1 MRFSISR
8 GFLYVGIACGY
19 CCQPIYAAE
28 SAIETLHSLT
38 SGAELK
44 SPSIPDPVPGLA
56 AADGVFKG
64 STNNITLMVLKELGN
79 PPSREE
85 EKVIKKA
92 LKALNVSRVGKE
104 ICKTIG
110 ADGCTWDNLQA
121 AGVQITTRDL
131 KYHLPEPLE
140 SVLSPLFGDKD
151 PSAAAPNPSDA
162 NGKTFLCLDQ
172 ELVGKNSAE
181 YVATFVLHEISHI
194 SDNRRLGEV
203 ASAAQKYAAEYKAH
217 FVQMMIYDEFLRT
230 GKLKGNTATNGI
242 QFMLSVYRWRN
253 GGPKPNMDYSLK
265 IDGKVYSAA
274 ELIGLYVKPDDTGL
288 KALWRLTGFYI
299 QRPDVV
305 ATDADV
311 KFLEGVNAAV
321 KSTESKYVNW
331 FPPQVAPVGPGPA
344 PQPPSP
350 QPPSDDGGGHAGGG
364 GEWIPPYNP
373 NPNFPP
379 GT

>member
-1 MRFSISR
+1 MRFGIPF
-8 GFLYVGIACGY
+8 GLLYVLISCSFF
-19 CCQPIYAAE
+19 CRPIYAAG
-28 SAIETLHSLT
+28 SAIEALYGLTTGAGLNSL
-38 SGAELK
+38 
-44 SPSIPDPVPGLA
+44 SIPGPVPNA
-56 AADGVFKG
+56 VSADGASKG
-64 STNNITLMVLKELGN
+64 VTNNITLLILKELGN

-92 LKALNVSRVGKE
+92 LKALNVSKVGKE

-110 ADGCTWDNLQA
+110 ADGCTWNNLQA

-140 SVLSPLFGDKD
+140 SILGPVFGAED
-151 PSAAAPNPSDA
+151 PSAAAPNPSQA

-181 YVATFVLHEISHI
+181 YVATFILHEISHI
-194 SDNRRLGEV
+194 SDNRKLGEV
-203 ASAAQKYAAEYKAH
+203 SSPAQKYATEYKAH
-217 FVQMMIYDEFLRT
+217 AVQMMIYDEFLRT

-265 IDGKVYSAA
+265 TKDKVYSAA
-274 ELIGLYVKPDDTGL
+274 ELIGLYVKLDDNGM
-288 KALWRLTGFYI
+288 KALWHLTGFYI

-305 ATDADV
+305 ATDGDV
-311 KFLEGVNAAV
+311 KFLEAIHSAV
-321 KSTESKYVNW
+321 KRSELKYVNW
-331 FPPQVAPVGPGPA
+331 FPPQVVPSNPG
-344 PQPPSP
+344 PSP
-350 QPPSDDGGGHAGGG
+350 QPPSPHPPSDDDGGHAGGG

-373 NPNFPP
+373 NPYFPP